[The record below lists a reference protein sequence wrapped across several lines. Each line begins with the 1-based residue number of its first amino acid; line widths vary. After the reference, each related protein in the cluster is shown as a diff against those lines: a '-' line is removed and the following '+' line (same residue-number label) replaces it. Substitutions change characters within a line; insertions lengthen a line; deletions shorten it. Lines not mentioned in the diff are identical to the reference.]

1 MIDKLTV
8 DDEFNGVAQKGGGND
23 AALGPAFELF
33 PVVVLGG
40 VEPENVYRVRPGSA
54 DSKE

>member
-1 MIDKLTV
+1 VIDKLTV